1 MNKNT
6 FVFRNSSVEY
16 LFGHKNYC
24 YSELDSIIFD
34 SSFNKYIFFYLCP
47 IDVDYRTKIAFI
59 DDYKL
64 RLELILSKLKDDDEL
79 IVLTIEDFL
88 YDSEINSDFV
98 LLNTIN
104 EFNNSLRNLQQSNR
118 NIKIVDLKKFTINY
132 STEQLIDWRYFYL
145 SKSIINPKLKNEF
158 NKWWEN
164 RLREFLQIRKKCLI
178 LDMDNTLWG
187 GIVGEDGIHG
197 IKIGDNYPGNI
208 YKHFQQSILEMKK
221 TGVIIAACSKNNLS
235 DIKDL
240 WKNNDQLIL
249 KENDFACLKINWEN
263 KASNIIKIS
272 RELNIGLDSMV
283 FIDDNPVERE
293 LIKQVLPE
301 VVCPDFPDK
310 THQLFT
316 FIKNIKENYFST
328 HRITE
333 EDLLKTD
340 NYKNNIKR
348 NDHKLTF
355 KNIDSYL
362 KSLEIKLVV
371 QEFKKD
377 NCQRLS
383 QLTQKTNQFNFTTI
397 RYSESDLIK
406 IHANSGKIFSLSVS
420 DKFGNLGITGLLI
433 IKEKTI
439 GICEIDTFLMSC
451 RILGRN
457 IEIVFLKL
465 ILIKLK
471 NSGFNIVESKFVKTN
486 KNSQLENFFSNYYFA
501 EKFANKSEKRYSLDL
516 NNNEIEFSKSELEI
530 FKII

>member
-249 KENDFACLKINWEN
+249 KENDFACLKINW
-263 KASNIIKIS
+263 
-272 RELNIGLDSMV
+272 
-283 FIDDNPVERE
+283 
-293 LIKQVLPE
+293 
-301 VVCPDFPDK
+301 
-310 THQLFT
+310 
-316 FIKNIKENYFST
+316 
-328 HRITE
+328 
-333 EDLLKTD
+333 
-340 NYKNNIKR
+340 
-348 NDHKLTF
+348 
-355 KNIDSYL
+355 
-362 KSLEIKLVV
+362 
-371 QEFKKD
+371 
-377 NCQRLS
+377 
-383 QLTQKTNQFNFTTI
+383 
-397 RYSESDLIK
+397 
-406 IHANSGKIFSLSVS
+406 
-420 DKFGNLGITGLLI
+420 
-433 IKEKTI
+433 
-439 GICEIDTFLMSC
+439 
-451 RILGRN
+451 
-457 IEIVFLKL
+457 
-465 ILIKLK
+465 
-471 NSGFNIVESKFVKTN
+471 
-486 KNSQLENFFSNYYFA
+486 
-501 EKFANKSEKRYSLDL
+501 
-516 NNNEIEFSKSELEI
+516 
-530 FKII
+530 

>member
-16 LFGHKNYC
+16 LLGHKNYC
-24 YSELDSIIFD
+24 YSELDSIMFD

-47 IDVDYRTKIAFI
+47 IDVDYRNKIALI
-59 DDYKL
+59 EDYKH
-64 RLELILSKLKDDDEL
+64 RLGLILSNLKDNDEIIL
-79 IVLTIEDFL
+79 ITIEDLF
-88 YDSEINSDFV
+88 YDSEINSDFDLV
-98 LLNTIN
+98 NSIN

-132 STEQLIDWRYFYL
+132 SVEQLIDWRYFYL

-158 NKWWEN
+158 NKWWKN
-164 RLREFLQIRKKCLI
+164 RLREFLQVRKKCLI
-178 LDMDNTLWG
+178 VDMDNTLWG

-197 IKIGDNYPGNI
+197 IQIGDTYPGNV
-208 YKHFQQSILEMKK
+208 YKHFQQSILELKN

-240 WKNNDQLIL
+240 WGGNKQLIL
-249 KENDFACLKINWEN
+249 KENDFSCLKINWKN
-263 KASNIIKIS
+263 KADNIIEIS
-272 RELNIGLDSMV
+272 QELNIGLDSMV

-293 LIKQVLPE
+293 LIKQVIPE

-333 EDLLKTD
+333 EDLLKTV

-348 NDHKLTF
+348 ENHKLTF

-362 KSLEIKLVV
+362 KSLEIELVV
-371 QEFKKD
+371 QEFKKE

-397 RYSESDLIK
+397 RYSETDLIK
-406 IHANSGKIFSLSVS
+406 IHSNKGKLFSLSVS
-420 DKFGNLGITGLLI
+420 DKFGNLGITGLII
-433 IKEKTI
+433 IKQKTI
-439 GICEIDTFLMSC
+439 NICKIDTFLMSC

-471 NSGFNIVESKFVKTN
+471 NSGFNIVESKFIKTN
-486 KNSQLENFFSNYYFA
+486 KNSQIENFYSNHYFEEKFSN
-501 EKFANKSEKRYSLDL
+501 NLEKRYSLEL
-516 NNNEIEFSKSELEI
+516 NNKEIEFSKSELEI
-530 FKII
+530 FKIL